1 MKYEK
6 NKFIT
11 IDLNIKEKFKL
22 YKIIYTKVSSIFYK
36 VSQYSKKEYKFLLKL
51 IPYRN
56 YNIKE

>member
-6 NKFIT
+6 YKFIT

>member
-36 VSQYSKKEYKFLLKL
+36 VSQSSKKEYKFLLKL